1 MTEQTTKYLNIKIN
15 KEQPVYVTEFSEKLL
30 SDYYL
35 RKDESVSEAFARAS
49 TAYCYGDYQ
58 LAQRIYDYI
67 HKGWFMFSSPI
78 LSNAPKGEW
87 LLDDQQQEAGKEWVK
102 HKFVGEEVRALPISC
117 YLGFVPDT
125 IRGQI
130 ESVQELAWLSITGGG
145 VGLHNNIRAVS
156 DKAPGPIPYE
166 KTIDANIG
174 YFRQGAVRRGS
185 AAYYMDV
192 SHPDIV
198 EHIKFRVVTGGDSAR
213 KSDNRKNFH
222 SAVNIT
228 HEFELAVKYDFDWEL
243 KCPHTGK
250 VYETMKARY
259 LWDLIMETR
268 EKTGEPYLNFI
279 DTAQD
284 ALCPEQNVAGLRL
297 HGSNICNEVHLATSE
312 ERTAVCCLSSVN
324 LEKYHEWKNSN
335 LIEDLVTFLDN
346 VIQFFIDYAPPEMNK
361 AVFSAKA
368 ERSIGIGAM
377 GFSSLLQSKMIDF
390 ESIEASALNTEIFAT
405 MYHKATKQN
414 KVLGASR
421 GEPADLKGSG
431 KRCAHLFA
439 VAPNANSSLILGI
452 SPSIEPWNSNAFAQN
467 TRAGTIIFKN
477 KHLDKILEAAYNC
490 IRSDV
495 KSYTEWSKE
504 IWLSIVKNE
513 GSVQH
518 LDCLTEEEKK
528 IFKSAWEIDQHW
540 VVQHA
545 EDRQKYICQG
555 QSLNLFFPA
564 GVDRSYVNSVHMKA
578 MTGRII
584 KGLYYLRSNSKVKA
598 DTVKTTTQESL
609 KSWQEPEV
617 CISCQG

>member
-1 MTEQTTKYLNIKIN
+1 
-15 KEQPVYVTEFSEKLL
+15 
-30 SDYYL
+30 
-35 RKDESVSEAFARAS
+35 
-49 TAYCYGDYQ
+49 
-58 LAQRIYDYI
+58 
-67 HKGWFMFSSPI
+67 
-78 LSNAPKGEW
+78 
-87 LLDDQQQEAGKEWVK
+87 
-102 HKFVGEEVRALPISC
+102 
-117 YLGFVPDT
+117 
-125 IRGQI
+125 
-130 ESVQELAWLSITGGG
+130 
-145 VGLHNNIRAVS
+145 
-156 DKAPGPIPYE
+156 
-166 KTIDANIG
+166 
-174 YFRQGAVRRGS
+174 
-185 AAYYMDV
+185 
-192 SHPDIV
+192 
-198 EHIKFRVVTGGDSAR
+198 
-213 KSDNRKNFH
+213 
-222 SAVNIT
+222 
-228 HEFELAVKYDFDWEL
+228 
-243 KCPHTGK
+243 
-250 VYETMKARY
+250 
-259 LWDLIMETR
+259 
-268 EKTGEPYLNFI
+268 
-279 DTAQD
+279 
-284 ALCPEQNVAGLRL
+284 
-297 HGSNICNEVHLATSE
+297 
-312 ERTAVCCLSSVN
+312 
-324 LEKYHEWKNSN
+324 
-335 LIEDLVTFLDN
+335 
-346 VIQFFIDYAPPEMNK
+346 MNK

-390 ESIEASALNTEIFAT
+390 ESIEATALNTEIFAT